1 MASKKKQKY
10 YTVWIGR
17 EPGVYSSW
25 EECQKQINGYEN
37 AVYKSFLTKEQAQS
51 AFKNDSKKFIGINS
65 FKTSLSKVELNLIG
79 NPKEN
84 SICVDGA
91 WNTRTNVIEY
101 QGVML
106 SNGEMIFHAGPFSA
120 GTNNIAEFLAI
131 VHALTY
137 CKKNP
142 HIPIIYSD
150 SRTAISW
157 VKKKRAA
164 TKIEITETTAK
175 IIAIVHRAEEWLH
188 NNDYQTSILKWET
201 SAWGENPAD
210 FGRK

>member
-1 MASKKKQKY
+1 MKKKQKY

-17 EPGVYSSW
+17 NSGVYSSW
-25 EECQKQINGYEN
+25 EECKEQTHGYEN
-37 AVYKSFLTKEQAQS
+37 AEYKSFATLEQATD
-51 AFKNDSKKFIGINS
+51 AFMKNSQEFIGLDT
-65 FKTSLSKVELNLIG
+65 FETTLTQKELKLIG
-79 NPKEN
+79 QPISN

-91 WNTRTNVIEY
+91 WNTRTNHIEY
-101 QGVML
+101 QGVKFP
-106 SNGEMIFHAGPFSA
+106 SKEKIFHAGPFSA

-137 CKKNP
+137 CKNNALSYN
-142 HIPIIYSD
+142 IYSD

-157 VKKKRAA
+157 VKKKKAA
-164 TKIEITETTAK
+164 TKIEISESTVK
-175 IIAIVHRAEEWLH
+175 ILSIVQRAENWLIS
-188 NNDYQTSILKWET
+188 NNYESKILKWET

>member
-1 MASKKKQKY
+1 MSKKKKQKY
-10 YTVWIGR
+10 YTVWVGR
-17 EPGVYSSW
+17 EPGVYFSW
-25 EECQKQINGYEN
+25 EDCQKQIHGYEN
-37 AVYKSFLTKEQAQS
+37 AVYKSFTTKEQAED
-51 AFKNDSKKFIGINS
+51 AFKEPSNKSIGIHS
-65 FKTSLSKVELNLIG
+65 FETTLSKEEIELIG
-79 NPKEN
+79 SPIEN

-91 WNTRTNVIEY
+91 WNTRTNAIEY
-101 QGVML
+101 QGVIFPK
-106 SNGEMIFHAGPFSA
+106 NERIFHAGPFSA

-142 HIPIIYSD
+142 LLSVIYSD

-157 VKKKRAA
+157 VKRKKAA
-164 TKIEITETTAK
+164 TKIEATETTAQ
-175 IIAIVHRAEEWLH
+175 IIAIVHRAEDWLH

-201 SAWGENPAD
+201 AAWGENPAD